1 MRWSNIR
8 LVFWR
13 ECRDQLRD
21 RRTLFTIAV
30 LPLLL
35 YPLLAISVFQVAQF
49 RHDHPSRVWVIGAK
63 RLPSQPTLLHGDR
76 FSDGLVDNATR
87 DLIAL
92 GSAPPDWTAL
102 SQEAL
107 SERVEQEIQ
116 QGHVDA
122 VVLFPNDFSLRLEQF
137 NQQMAE
143 RPTSQD
149 TPLLSFSEVP
159 EPTLFLNTTNDKSRL
174 AAQRTKKVLQSWR
187 EQIVRAGL
195 RSRQIPITATR
206 PFRVAHVDLAE
217 AGRQQLAFWSRLLP
231 FVVMIW
237 ALTGAFYPAIDLC
250 AGEKERGTLET
261 LLTSPADRREIVC
274 GKLLT
279 VTTFSSAT
287 AVLNLSSL
295 VLTGS
300 LFFGQME
307 LVEGAQPLQLGA
319 PSIAAVVWLLIV
331 LLPISALFSALS
343 LGIAAF
349 ARSNKE
355 GQYYLMPLLL
365 VCLPLMIFPVL
376 PACELDAGTS
386 LIPLSGILL
395 LLRTLIEGDYLLAAR
410 YCLPVLG
417 VTGLGC
423 WLAIH
428 WAVHQFNQE
437 SVLFRESERVGL
449 RIGLRHWWRHR
460 QETPGVTGALCCGL
474 LLLFMRFIAGS
485 QASMPAT
492 WRDFVTSQMLV
503 QVGLLA
509 VPAVLL
515 ACLLGRRVR
524 DGLLL
529 RWPGYR
535 PVIAG
540 GFLAV
545 CFHPLGME
553 LTQLIHN
560 LYPLSDAIGKQLR
573 ELESIMGP
581 ASLGTLILT
590 MAVLPAICEELTFR
604 GLLFSGLRRSGRPGF
619 TILTSSLFFGAIH
632 GVFQQ
637 SLSAFVVGILIGGLA
652 WRTSSILP
660 GILFHFTYN
669 GLSVLLG
676 MVLPLYLP
684 KQPILQL
691 AFDGA
696 DGALRYHPL
705 IVASGGLVCL
715 AIGLWFRGWRVDTQP
730 KEQTLDHHPDTPAT
744 ESLGTTPAA

>member
-1 MRWSNIR
+1 MKWSNIR
-8 LVFWR
+8 LIFWR

-49 RHDHPSRVWVIGAK
+49 RRDHPSRVWVIGAEL
-63 RLPSQPTLLHGDR
+63 LPPHPSLLSGDR
-76 FSDGLVDNATR
+76 FRAGLVDDATR
-87 DLIAL
+87 QLIAL
-92 GSAPPDWTAL
+92 GSAPPNWRQL
-102 SQEAL
+102 SHESL
-107 SERVEQEIQ
+107 GHRVQQEIR
-116 QGHVDA
+116 QGNVDA
-122 VVLFPNDFSLRLEQF
+122 VVLFPHDFSDRLDQF
-137 NQQMAE
+137 NRQMAQ
-143 RPTSQD
+143 RPPPNST
-149 TPLLSFSEVP
+149 TLPHFSTVP
-159 EPTLFLNTTNDKSRL
+159 EPTLFLNTANDKSRL
-174 AAQRTKKVLQSWR
+174 AAQRTQQALQSWR
-187 EQIVRAGL
+187 EEIVRAGL
-195 RSRQIPITATR
+195 HSRQIPVTATR
-206 PFRVAHVDLAE
+206 PFQVAHVDLAE

-287 AVLNLSSL
+287 AILNLSSL

-300 LFFGQME
+300 LFFGQMN
-307 LVEGAQPLQLGA
+307 LVEGAQPLRLGA
-319 PSIAAVVWLLIV
+319 PSFSAVIWLLLV

-365 VCLPLMIFPVL
+365 ICLPLMIFPVL

-386 LIPLSGILL
+386 LIPISGILL
-395 LLRTLIEGDYLLAAR
+395 LLRTLIEGDYLIAAR

-449 RIGLRHWWRHR
+449 RIGLKHWWRKR
-460 QETPGVTGALCCGL
+460 QDTPGVTGALCCGL
-474 LLLFMRFIAGS
+474 LLLFIRFIAGS
-485 QASMPAT
+485 QATMPAT
-492 WRDFVTSQMLV
+492 WKEFVTSQTLV

-509 VPAVLL
+509 VPAVLF
-515 ACLLGRRVR
+515 ARLLGRRVR
-524 DGLLL
+524 HGLLL
-529 RWPGYR
+529 RWPGYK
-535 PVIAG
+535 PVLAG
-540 GFLAV
+540 GLLAV
-545 CFHPLGME
+545 CFHPIGME

-560 LYPLSDAIGKQLR
+560 LYPLSDAIGNQLR

-581 ASLGTLILT
+581 ASLGTLLLT
-590 MAVLPAICEELTFR
+590 MAVLPAICEELAFR
-604 GLLFSGLRRSGRPGF
+604 GLLFSGLRRSGSPGF

-637 SLSAFVVGILIGGLA
+637 SVSAFLVGTLLGGLA

-660 GILFHFTYN
+660 GILFHFAYN
-669 GLSVLLG
+669 GLSLLLG
-676 MVLPLYLP
+676 LVLPIYLP
-684 KQPILQL
+684 SQPVLQL
-691 AFDGA
+691 AFNGTEDS
-696 DGALRYHPL
+696 LRYHPL
-705 IVASGGLVCL
+705 VVISGALACL
-715 AIGLWFRGWRVDTQP
+715 AVGLWFRGIRVDTEPSQ
-730 KEQTLDHHPDTPAT
+730 EAAGNCQDGSAT
-744 ESLGTTPAA
+744 DSLGATPVA